1 MPESLWR
8 VELHCHTVAS
18 PDSLAKP
25 EAIVAACR
33 ARRIDRIAIT
43 EHNNIAG
50 ALAVQRLAPDQVII
64 GEEIK
69 TTKGEVIAW
78 FVTEEIPKGLTP
90 EETIARLRDQG
101 AVISIPHP
109 LDTLRGGSAMGLENV
124 LTIIDQV
131 DGLEVFNARCLRPS
145 DNEAAQRLAAQRGKL
160 GTAGSDAHSPREI
173 GTAVMVM
180 PPFDDAGS
188 FRRSLA
194 QATIEA
200 RLSGGHVRFYSQY
213 AKRYKRLAAL
223 FR

>member
-1 MPESLWR
+1 M
-8 VELHCHTVAS
+8 
-18 PDSLAKP
+18 
-25 EAIVAACR
+25 AACR

-50 ALAVQRLAPDQVII
+50 ALAVQRLAPDLVII